1 MRAVIQRV
9 SEAQVTVAEATVA
22 AIGPGLVV
30 FVGIGH
36 GDDAA
41 DARYLADKTAG
52 LRIFEDAAGKM
63 NLSVAQQQGE
73 LLVVSQFT
81 LWGDCRKGKR
91 PGFGGAMPTEAALP
105 LYQEFVALL
114 RQKGVAVAE
123 VVFQAQMQV
132 SLINDGPVTMLLD
145 SHKAF

>member
-9 SEAQVTVAEATVA
+9 REAQVTVAEAEVA

-30 FVGIGH
+30 FVGIGQ

-52 LRIFEDAAGKM
+52 LRIFEDADGKM
-63 NLSVAQQQGE
+63 NLSVAQQQGQ

-91 PGFGGAMPTEAALP
+91 PGFGDAMPAEAAQP
-105 LYQEFVALL
+105 LYEAFVALL
-114 RQKGVAVAE
+114 RQKGLTVAE
-123 VVFQAQMQV
+123 GIFQAQMQV
-132 SLINDGPVTMLLD
+132 SLVNDGPVTMLLD